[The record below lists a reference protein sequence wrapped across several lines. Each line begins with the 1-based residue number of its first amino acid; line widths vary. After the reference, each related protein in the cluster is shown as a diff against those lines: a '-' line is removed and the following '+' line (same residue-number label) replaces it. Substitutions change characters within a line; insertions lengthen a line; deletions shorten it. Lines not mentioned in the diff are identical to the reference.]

1 MVQNQPKQSRTPRL
15 GNVKNFVRVVKSYLA
30 KYQWTQKDLAIAADM
45 TEAMISRMFRDQ
57 NGRGDTFDLTPVM
70 VMKIACALEV
80 GTEGYMQLMEAAYPE
95 FTDAL
100 RNKERTMIL
109 NINLSEKGK
118 PPLYAR
124 YRCLQW
130 AAVFFRIFLHIGA
143 IFWMYYLLKYELSR
157 DFKIVGGIPL

>member
-1 MVQNQPKQSRTPRL
+1 MVQNQPKQSRTQRL
-15 GNVKNFVRVVKSYLA
+15 GNVKNFVRVVNSYLA
-30 KYQWTQKDLAIAADM
+30 KYQWTQKDLAVAADM

-95 FTDAL
+95 FVDAL
-100 RNKERTMIL
+100 RSKERTMIL

-118 PPLYAR
+118 PPL
-124 YRCLQW
+124 
-130 AAVFFRIFLHIGA
+130 
-143 IFWMYYLLKYELSR
+143 
-157 DFKIVGGIPL
+157 

>member
-1 MVQNQPKQSRTPRL
+1 MVNPSIAQDSDNKSKQTARL
-15 GNVKNFVRVVKSYLA
+15 GETKIFVRQVKKYLA
-30 KYQWTQKDLAIAADM
+30 KYQWSQKDLATAADM

-100 RNKERTMIL
+100 RSKERTMIL

-118 PPLYAR
+118 PPL
-124 YRCLQW
+124 
-130 AAVFFRIFLHIGA
+130 
-143 IFWMYYLLKYELSR
+143 
-157 DFKIVGGIPL
+157 

>member
-1 MVQNQPKQSRTPRL
+1 MDTKRSSV
-15 GNVKNFVRVVKSYLA
+15 
-30 KYQWTQKDLAIAADM
+30 AADM

-80 GTEGYMQLMEAAYPE
+80 GTEGYMKRMEAAYPE

-109 NINLSEKGK
+109 NINLLEKGK
-118 PPLYAR
+118 PPL
-124 YRCLQW
+124 
-130 AAVFFRIFLHIGA
+130 
-143 IFWMYYLLKYELSR
+143 
-157 DFKIVGGIPL
+157 